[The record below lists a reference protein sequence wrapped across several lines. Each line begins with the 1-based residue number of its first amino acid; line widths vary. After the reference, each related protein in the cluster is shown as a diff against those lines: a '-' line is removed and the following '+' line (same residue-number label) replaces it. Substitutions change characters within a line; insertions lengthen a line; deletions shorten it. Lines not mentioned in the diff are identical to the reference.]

1 MRIPFSWRLK
11 RGRKNPIERTA
22 TFCSTLFGRA
32 SEFRTRS
39 EALFCAA
46 QVPTFPVVGDPAITA
61 GSYGGCPVN
70 AAVIIGK
77 VEYWWE
83 PFRFAG
89 LIGI

>member
-39 EALFCAA
+39 EALFCAT
-46 QVPTFPVVGDPAITA
+46 QVFTFCVVDPAITA
-61 GSYGGCPVN
+61 GSHAGCPVN
-70 AAVIIGK
+70 AAMIIGK

-83 PFRFAG
+83 PFQFAG